1 MSGRIALRDALGN
14 HAKRVVDRHQ
24 AIRRANVVDTSP
36 LTVDVFGYDIP
47 LTLDDDFELSQSMVL
62 YQSAVGFQ
70 VDDLV
75 LMHQEQDDWTLL
87 DVVSDADVT
96 SGMQKKMRTPSKPSF
111 ITFTSQRLYGAN
123 WSDYGTFARG
133 GYAVDALGFCTVRGL
148 VKKSTAYSN
157 GETIA
162 TLPVIPSDGPEI
174 FNAKAADSVMGAF
187 VTRVDVGGDGKVTL
201 VSGDATPNYSTP
213 GSMAYL
219 SLSGIRFQVA

>member
-111 ITFTSQRLYGAN
+111 ITFTSQRLY
-123 WSDYGTFARG
+123 ARQ
-133 GYAVDALGFCTVRGL
+133 LERLRHVRARRL
-148 VKKSTAYSN
+148 R
-157 GETIA
+157 
-162 TLPVIPSDGPEI
+162 D
-174 FNAKAADSVMGAF
+174 
-187 VTRVDVGGDGKVTL
+187 
-201 VSGDATPNYSTP
+201 
-213 GSMAYL
+213 
-219 SLSGIRFQVA
+219 